1 MLTVNGARV
10 NTDLRVSSVARD
22 SGTMDSCPLDNTPAP
37 APPVLKS
44 PNHRSQRAHVRSH
57 RSVASEA
64 CAPIRGSFLDSHS
77 AP

>member
-22 SGTMDSCPLDNTPAP
+22 SGTMDSCLPDNTPAP
-37 APPVLKS
+37 APPVPKS
-44 PNHRSQRAHVRSH
+44 PNRRSQSAHVRSH

-64 CAPIRGSFLDSHS
+64 CPRIRGSSLDSHS
-77 AP
+77 AR